1 MLNIEDGH
9 YYELVEGRV
18 RYGKV
23 REQDREEKGSVATP
37 VVLCGGVLVGC
48 GGSSGGAP
56 WAPRSPGRPI
66 AGGRGSRAIHREVLK
81 LFQILL
87 KISQNIKELLKK

>member
-1 MLNIEDGH
+1 AMLNIEDGH

-23 REQDREEKGSVATP
+23 REEDREEKGSVATP

-48 GGSSGGAP
+48 GGSSGG
-56 WAPRSPGRPI
+56 GC
-66 AGGRGSRAIHREVLK
+66 GGGGDGGGGCGGGGCGGGGCGGGGCGGA
-81 LFQILL
+81 
-87 KISQNIKELLKK
+87 